1 MKKKSLLSLLLSG
14 LMIFTSIC
22 PASASPSE
30 SNDIYKVT
38 STSGASSNTIHQTG
52 TDFYYQTPQTAYLTP
67 LANGNYERLEYIDEN
82 IICETYDSSF
92 KLLKTRKIPFELQ
105 N

>member
-38 STSGASSNTIHQTG
+38 STSGASYNTLTKTG
-52 TDFYYQTPQTAYLTP
+52 TYFYYQTHQTANRTP
-67 LANGNYERLEYIDEN
+67 FSN
-82 IICETYDSSF
+82 
-92 KLLKTRKIPFELQ
+92 
-105 N
+105 